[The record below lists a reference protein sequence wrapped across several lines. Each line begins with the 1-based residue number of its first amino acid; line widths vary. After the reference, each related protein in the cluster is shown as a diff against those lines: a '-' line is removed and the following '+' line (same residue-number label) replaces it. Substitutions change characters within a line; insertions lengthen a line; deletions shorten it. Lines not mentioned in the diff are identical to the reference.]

1 MTVGLLIRSLIP
13 CVCRFQLCSRLVASR
28 TEPSLLQPLN
38 IDEVRLKF
46 STTEGEQIWFTSGT
60 CTISPGV
67 TPVTLFCPAS
77 LLSFPFDA
85 PDGPSPVFL
94 PQTAMSGRLA
104 LELSQIRFSR
114 IIFQYSHRPVSNRNL
129 APDPRNLPLGGQQPI
144 IHFPR
149 DPQALNVYTE
159 LPRASQPNLYLPRLD
174 YPDSDLSVRGS
185 RSPPRSPPTSRL
197 LHRDG
202 PKSTRQ
208 GLAEGRDFQPQR
220 VSRPR
225 LCSSYSRQ

>member
-46 STTEGEQIWFTSGT
+46 STTEGEQIWFISGT

-67 TPVTLFCPAS
+67 TPVTLFCPVS
-77 LLSFPFDA
+77 LSSFPFDA

-174 YPDSDLSVRGS
+174 YPNSDLFCSRFAQSTSINTDESSSASRRAEINSS
-185 RSPPRSPPTSRL
+185 RSRSRSRFPTPTCLSPSPL
-197 LHRDG
+197 
-202 PKSTRQ
+202 Q
-208 GLAEGRDFQPQR
+208 
-220 VSRPR
+220 
-225 LCSSYSRQ
+225 